1 MPYILNKTNGVIVA
15 TIQDASLDISST
27 SLTFVGRNYSGYGEV
42 QNENFLRLLENF
54 ANTSAPKK
62 PIDGQIWFD
71 TLNKKLNVYDGSN
84 WKLMGIVEVDSDN
97 PSIKK
102 NPTIGDLWFNKSE
115 QQLFVYN
122 GSEYSLIG
130 PSTGADT
137 RAQWRGSYEYGDLD
151 GLTTP
156 KYNIKAVVGTNND
169 VVAIVAAEEITL
181 VNGSDSYALYP
192 NQEKL
197 YRGINLYGADPYTGS
212 SESAGNYFWG
222 TAAHTLQANTSTKT
236 ENVIFDDLGTSGNYP
251 VVFLNTGTNGVYS
264 PAYIDNA
271 FYYNPST
278 NTLAADNFE
287 GTLADLAE
295 RYAADENY
303 ELGTVVVIG
312 GINEVTVTSI
322 KGNTAV
328 VGPVSKNPA
337 YKMNSE
343 AGTDETHP
351 YIALKGRVP
360 CKVVGRIDK
369 GDLLVTSAYPGY
381 ATIYENADH
390 PSAVFGKALGSQ
402 PEGFGVIEVLII

>member
-1 MPYILNKTNGVIVA
+1 MPYILNKTNGVVVA
-15 TIQDASLDISST
+15 TIQDASLDLST
-27 SLTFVGRNYSGYGEV
+27 SLTFVGKNYSGYGEV

-54 ANTSAPKK
+54 SNATAPKK
-62 PIDGQIWFD
+62 PLEGQVWFD
-71 TLNKKLNVYDGSN
+71 SLNKKMNVYDGSA

-97 PSIKK
+97 PGSKK
-102 NPTIGDLWFNKSE
+102 SPTAGDLWFDKRE

-122 GSEYSLIG
+122 GNEYVLIG

-137 RAQWRGSYEYGDLD
+137 RAQWKGSYEFSDLE
-151 GLTTP
+151 GLGTP

-181 VNGSDSYALYP
+181 IEGSDSYALYP

-197 YRGINLYGADPYTGS
+197 YRGINLYGADPYSGS
-212 SESAGNYFWG
+212 SEISGNYFWG
-222 TAAHTLQANTSTKT
+222 TAAHTLNANTATKA
-236 ENVIFDDLGTSGNYP
+236 ENVIFNSLGSSGNYP
-251 VVFLNTGTNGVYS
+251 VPFLNTGTNGVFS

-278 NTLAADNFE
+278 NTLAADNFD

-295 RYAADENY
+295 RYESDSIY
-303 ELGTVVVIG
+303 DDGTVVVIG
-312 GINEVTVTSI
+312 GINEVTVTSV

-328 VGPVSKNPA
+328 IGPVSKNPA
-337 YKMNSE
+337 FKMNSE
-343 AGTDETHP
+343 AGPDETHP

-360 CKVVGRIDK
+360 CKVVGRIEK

-381 ATIYENADH
+381 ATVYENADH

-402 PEGFGVIEVLII
+402 SEGFGVIEVLII

>member
-54 ANTSAPKK
+54 ANTSSPKK
-62 PIDGQIWFD
+62 PVDGQIWFD
-71 TLNKKLNVYDGSN
+71 TLNKKLNVYDGTT
-84 WKLMGIVEVDSDN
+84 WKLVGIVEVDSEN
-97 PSIKK
+97 PSVKK
-102 NPTIGDLWFNKSE
+102 NPTIGDLWFDKGE

-137 RAQWRGSYEYGDLD
+137 RAQWRGSYEYGDID

-169 VVAIVAAEEITL
+169 VVAIVSAEEITL

-212 SESAGNYFWG
+212 SESSGNYFWG
-222 TAAHTLQANTSTKT
+222 SAAHAISANTATISQSV
-236 ENVIFDDLGTSGNYP
+236 NFVQASGSGRYP
-251 VVFLNTGTNGVYS
+251 VSFVSTATNGVFS
-264 PAYIDNA
+264 PIYVENT
-271 FYYNPST
+271 FYYNLGT
-278 NTLAADNFE
+278 NTLVSQNFE

-295 RYAADENY
+295 RYESDSVY
-303 ELGTVVVIG
+303 EVGTVVVIG
-312 GINEVTVTSI
+312 GSKEVTVTSI

-360 CKVVGRIDK
+360 CKVVGKIEK
-369 GDLLVTSAYPGY
+369 GDLLVTSAYLGY
-381 ATIYENADH
+381 ATVYENADH
-390 PSAVFGKALGSQ
+390 PSSVFGKALESHL
-402 PEGFGVIEVLII
+402 EGFGVIEVLII

>member
-1 MPYILNKTNGVIVA
+1 MPYILNKTNGVVVA
-15 TIQDASLDISST
+15 TIQDASLDLST
-27 SLTFVGRNYSGYGEV
+27 SLTFVGKNYSGYGEV

-54 ANTSAPKK
+54 SNTSAPKK
-62 PIDGQIWFD
+62 PLEGQIWFD
-71 TLNKKLNVYDGSN
+71 NLNKKMNVYDGSA
-84 WKLMGIVEVDSDN
+84 WKLMGIIEVDSEN
-97 PSIKK
+97 PGTKK
-102 NPTIGDLWFNKSE
+102 SPTAGDLWFNKRE

-122 GSEYSLIG
+122 GLEYVLIG

-137 RAQWRGSYEYGDLD
+137 RAQWKGSYEYGDLE
-151 GLTTP
+151 GLGTP

-181 VNGSDSYALYP
+181 IEGSDSYALYP

-197 YRGINLYGADPYTGS
+197 YRGINLYGADPYSGS
-212 SESAGNYFWG
+212 SEISGNYFWG
-222 TAAHTLQANTSTKT
+222 TAAHTLNANTATKA
-236 ENVIFDDLGTSGNYP
+236 ESVIFDDLGSSGNYP
-251 VVFLNTGTNGVYS
+251 VVFLNTGTNGVFS

-278 NTLAADNFE
+278 NTLAADNFD

-295 RYAADENY
+295 RYESDADY
-303 ELGTVVVIG
+303 ELGSVLVIG
-312 GINEVTVTSI
+312 GIKEVTVTSI

-328 VGPVSKNPA
+328 IGPVSKNPA
-337 YKMNSE
+337 FKMNSE
-343 AGTDETHP
+343 AGPDETHP

-360 CKVVGRIDK
+360 CKVVGRIEK

-381 ATIYENADH
+381 ATIYEHADH

-402 PEGFGVIEVLII
+402 SEGFGVIEVLII